1 MSSLLLIEEKLCKN
15 SIELICKK
23 KNCEVVILD
32 KNLLKEL
39 KKKCGISKIILLTE
53 NILSRNV
60 KIYTM
65 IKEFLKNKDIF
76 FIEIGFKKSKIS
88 NDKAFSNAL
97 INGSGIN
104 TETILEKII
113 NLKL

>member
-1 MSSLLLIEEKLCKN
+1 MSSLLLIEAKLCKN
-15 SIELICKK
+15 SIKQICKK

-32 KNLLKEL
+32 KNLLKKL
-39 KKKCGISKIILLTE
+39 KKKCGINKIILLTE
-53 NILSRNV
+53 NILPRDV

-65 IKEFLKNKDIF
+65 INEFLKNKDIF
-76 FIEIGFKKSKIS
+76 FLEIGFKKSKIS

-113 NLKL
+113 NLK

>member
-1 MSSLLLIEEKLCKN
+1 MSSLLLIEAKLCKN
-15 SIELICKK
+15 SIKQICKK

-32 KNLLKEL
+32 KNLLKKL
-39 KKKCGISKIILLTE
+39 KKKCGINKIILLTE
-53 NILSRNV
+53 NILSRDV
-60 KIYTM
+60 EIYTM
-65 IKEFLKNKDIF
+65 INEFLKNKDIF
-76 FIEIGFKKSKIS
+76 FLEIGFKKSKIS

-113 NLKL
+113 NLK

>member
-1 MSSLLLIEEKLCKN
+1 
-15 SIELICKK
+15 
-23 KNCEVVILD
+23 
-32 KNLLKEL
+32 
-39 KKKCGISKIILLTE
+39 
-53 NILSRNV
+53 
-60 KIYTM
+60 M

-113 NLKL
+113 NLK

>member
-39 KKKCGISKIILLTE
+39 KKRCGISKIILLTE
-53 NILSRNV
+53 NILSRDL
-60 KIYTM
+60 KIYTT
-65 IKEFLKNKDIF
+65 IKEFIKSKNIF
-76 FIEIGFKKSKIS
+76 FTEIGYKKSKIS

>member
-1 MSSLLLIEEKLCKN
+1 MSSLLLIEAKLCKN
-15 SIELICKK
+15 SIKQICKK

-39 KKKCGISKIILLTE
+39 KKCGINKIILLTE
-53 NILSRNV
+53 NILSRDL
-60 KIYTM
+60 KIYTT
-65 IKEFLKNKDIF
+65 IKEFIKSKNIF
-76 FIEIGFKKSKIS
+76 FTEIGYKKSKIS

-113 NLKL
+113 NLK